1 VATGNTKPAIAS
13 SGSSR
18 ATNVLS
24 VIVTCSTIKVGE
36 RIVDVATGTT
46 RPAIEGSGSSKAA
59 NAVEVAIT
67 TVVCASGKAGSHAVV
82 SLSLLS
88 VSRK

>member
-1 VATGNTKPAIAS
+1 
-13 SGSSR
+13 
-18 ATNVLS
+18 
-24 VIVTCSTIKVGE
+24 
-36 RIVDVATGTT
+36 
-46 RPAIEGSGSSKAA
+46 
-59 NAVEVAIT
+59 VAIT